1 MDRQILEQRARAF
14 DHLFDAIVV
23 TDMEG
28 IIIDWNSG
36 SEALYGYSKDEAIG
50 QPVSILHVPK
60 DVDHVTA
67 EVISAVEKDGTW
79 SGEVRMLHKN
89 GQIGWIESMVVP
101 LFDENNNMVGALG
114 INRDISERM
123 RDKEKLAYLAHYD
136 QLTALPNRYLFLD
149 RLDQMIKHAKRSDG
163 NFALLYID
171 LDNYKSI
178 NDLLG
183 HATGDLVL
191 IKTGQTLKQS
201 LRESDTIARLGG
213 DEFVVLLDN
222 IQNTEEVSTVAE
234 YLVNELHQP
243 CEIDGHAIQL
253 SGSIGIAIYPT
264 NGETADTLLSF
275 ADKAMYRAKNK
286 GKDNYQF

>member
-14 DHLFDAIVV
+14 DHLFDAVVV

-28 IIIDWNSG
+28 NIIDWNSG

-50 QPVSILHVPK
+50 QPVSILHVPE

-67 EVISAVEKDGTW
+67 EVISTVEKDGKWT
-79 SGEVRMLHKN
+79 GEVRMLHKD
-89 GQIGWIESMVVP
+89 GHIGWIESMVVP
-101 LFDENNNMVGALG
+101 LFDESNNMVGALG
-114 INRDISERM
+114 INRDISERV

-149 RLDQMIKHAKRSDG
+149 RLDQMIKHAKRGGS

-222 IQNTEEVSTVAE
+222 IQSTDEVSTVAE
-234 YLVNELHQP
+234 YLVKELHQP

-264 NGETADTLLSF
+264 NGETADTLLNF